1 MKILIQSPT
10 LLDKKSPYH
19 LKEKNVLIQ
28 NGRITDIGEKNY
40 SADRVIPAKG
50 MYLSPGWFDLGCVGG
65 DPGLEWKED
74 LASLTKTAGQAGFTD
89 LALLPNTQPVVQTKN
104 DVQYIRQANENR
116 LVQLHTLAAITKN
129 TKGEEMTDMHDL
141 HVAGAVG
148 FTDGL
153 KHLEHTDIFLK
164 ALQYVQRFQGLVLD
178 HPEDRWLALFGQ
190 MHEGVTS
197 TQLGL
202 KGIPRL
208 AEEVALIRNL
218 ELLAY
223 AGGRLH
229 MSRLSSARSFE
240 LVKSAKRKGLAV
252 TCDCATYQPILDD
265 SLLMDF
271 DTNYKV
277 SPPLRERADQ
287 EAIIKALK
295 EGTLDVLVSGH
306 VPQDDESKWAEF
318 DHAEPG
324 IINLAT
330 VASQLVTLSDN
341 VPMDELIHKISTAP
355 REVLGLEP
363 PTIQEDTKACL
374 TLLDPNRTWT
384 YADGNNFS
392 KSRNSPWLGKPLT
405 GKVVA
410 VFNNNKQWL
419 DVV

>member
-10 LLDKKSPYH
+10 LLDKKSPFH
-19 LKEKNVLIQ
+19 LREKNVLVQ
-28 NGRITDIGEKNY
+28 NGKITDIGDKNF

-50 MYLSPGWFDLGCVGG
+50 MYLSPGWFDLGCVSG
-65 DPGLEWKED
+65 DPGLESKED
-74 LASLTKTAGQAGFTD
+74 LSSLTKTATQAGFTD
-89 LALLPNTQPVVQTKN
+89 LALLPNTQPMVQTKT
-104 DVQYIRQANENR
+104 DVQYLTQANENR
-116 LVQLHTLAAITKN
+116 LVQLHALAAITKN
-129 TKGEEMTDMHDL
+129 AKGEEMTDMHDL
-141 HVAGAVG
+141 HMAGAIG

-153 KHLEHTDIFLK
+153 KHLGNTDIFLK

-178 HPEDRWLALFGQ
+178 HPEDHWLSLFGQ

-208 AEEVALIRNL
+208 AEELALMRNL

-229 MSRLSSARSFE
+229 LSRLSTARALE
-240 LVKSAKRKGLAV
+240 LVKSAKRKGLNV
-252 TCDCATYQPILDD
+252 TCDCTTYQATLDD
-265 SLLMDF
+265 SVLVDF

-277 SPPLRERADQ
+277 SPPLREKSDQ
-287 EAIIKALK
+287 EAIVKALK
-295 EGTLDVLVSGH
+295 DGTLDVLVSGH
-306 VPQDDESKWAEF
+306 VPQDDESKAVEF

-324 IINLAT
+324 IVNLAT
-330 VASQLVTLSDN
+330 VASQLVTLAQD
-341 VPMDELIHKISTAP
+341 VPMEELIHKISVAP
-355 REVLGLEP
+355 REIAGLEV
-363 PTIQEDTKACL
+363 PTIQEDTRACL
-374 TLLDPNRTWT
+374 TLLDPARKWLYSEANH
-384 YADGNNFS
+384 FS
-392 KSRNSPWLGKPLT
+392 KSKNSPWLGKSLT

>member
-10 LLDKKSPYH
+10 LLDKRSPHH
-19 LKEKNVLIQ
+19 LKEKNVLVQ
-28 NGRITDIGEKNY
+28 NGKITDIGDKNF
-40 SADRVIPAKG
+40 SADRIIPAKG
-50 MYLSPGWFDLGCVGG
+50 MYLSPGWFDLGCLSG
-65 DPGLEWKED
+65 DPGLEAKED
-74 LASLTKTAGQAGFTD
+74 LASLTKTATQAGFTD
-89 LALLPNTQPVVQTKN
+89 LALLPNTQPVVQTKA
-104 DVQYIRQANENR
+104 DVQYVVQGNENR
-116 LVQLHTLAAITKN
+116 LVQLHALAAITRH
-129 TKGEEMTDMHDL
+129 TKGEEMTEMHDL
-141 HVAGAVG
+141 HMAGAVG

-153 KHLEHTDIFLK
+153 KHLEHTDIFFK

-229 MSRLSSARSFE
+229 VSRLSSGRSFE
-240 LVKSAKRKGLAV
+240 LIKAAKRKGLAV
-252 TCDCATYQPILDD
+252 TCDCTTYQPVLDD
-265 SLLMDF
+265 SLLMNF
-271 DTNYKV
+271 DTHYKV
-277 SPPLRERADQ
+277 SPPLREKADQ
-287 EAIIKALK
+287 ESILKALK
-295 EGTLDVLVSGH
+295 DGTLDVLVSGH
-306 VPQDDESKWAEF
+306 VPQDDESKWVEF

-330 VASQLVTLSDN
+330 VGSQLVALSDE
-341 VPMDELIHKISTAP
+341 VPIEELIHKISNAP
-355 REVLGLEP
+355 REVLGLEA

-374 TLLDPNRTWT
+374 TLLDPNRVWNYTE
-384 YADGNNFS
+384 ANNFS
-392 KSRNSPWLGKPLT
+392 KSRNSPWLGKQLT

-410 VFNNNKQWL
+410 VFNNNKQWI
-419 DVV
+419 DVA